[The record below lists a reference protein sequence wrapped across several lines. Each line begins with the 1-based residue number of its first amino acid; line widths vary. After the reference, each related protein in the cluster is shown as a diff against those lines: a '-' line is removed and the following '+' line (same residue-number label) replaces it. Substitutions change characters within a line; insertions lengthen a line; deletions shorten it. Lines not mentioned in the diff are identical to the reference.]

1 MQPDGAAARPEPRAF
16 PLLPRR
22 ETPAGRLIVR
32 LGALLSRV
40 EPSRR
45 LLRRSPEPPVVVTC
59 VYRRRHADLVLAM
72 MRRSHRARWVLWA
85 YDEVDP
91 RLEHATV
98 GSGRGGRLELHERM
112 VAHATSTGAH
122 QDAQEDAGEDP
133 WWVIADDDIVTG
145 GWSFTELAAVA
156 RDAQLD
162 VSAPAHSW
170 GSHWSHRITLQRA
183 LSAVRLTHFVEIGPV
198 VVLSPAGRRTL
209 TPFPDAN
216 PVGWGLESYWSSLH
230 RSDVR
235 CGLVDALPVD
245 HRVPMGGTY
254 SSRSAWESG
263 QAYVRTLGIDD
274 FTAEQRAMMVTLA
287 TWRPWRR
294 RAPWAV

>member
-1 MQPDGAAARPEPRAF
+1 MQPDGTASRSEPRAF

-22 ETPAGRLIVR
+22 ETRTGRLIVG

-40 EPSRR
+40 EPSRW
-45 LLRRSPEPPVVVTC
+45 LLRRSAEPAVVVTC
-59 VYRRRHADLVLAM
+59 VYRRRHAELVLAM
-72 MRRSHRARWVLWA
+72 MRRSPRARWVLWA

-91 RLEHATV
+91 RLEPATV
-98 GSGRGGRLELHERM
+98 GTGRGGRLELHERM
-112 VAHATSTGAH
+112 VAHAVEAAP
-122 QDAQEDAGEDP
+122 DAREDP

-145 GWSFTELAAVA
+145 GWSFTQLAAVA

-230 RSDVR
+230 RDDVR

-254 SSRSAWESG
+254 SSRAARESG
-263 QAYVRTLGIDD
+263 EAYVRTLGIDD
-274 FTAEQRAMMVTLA
+274 LTAEQRAMMVTLS

-294 RAPWAV
+294 RAPWVV